1 MICSLRAQIE
11 LADYNPQL
19 NYGAVLQHCLPPRIL
34 PFISTEVV
42 ALHHQSLF
50 GMTPQEAKQAFF
62 NIIQSWPLHRATFYD
77 VTVKFCPIALLSYS
91 DNFFICIPNLYSSR
105 LNYNNTRLIIIYA
118 NLIVVIFL
126 GLHS

>member
-11 LADYNPQL
+11 LGDYNSQL

-34 PFISTEVV
+34 PFIGTEVV

-62 NIIQSWPLHRATFYD
+62 NIIQSWPLHKATFYD
-77 VTVKFCPIALLSYS
+77 VMVTYL
-91 DNFFICIPNLYSSR
+91 
-105 LNYNNTRLIIIYA
+105 YNNQIHLIS
-118 NLIVVIFL
+118 NMMV
-126 GLHS
+126 

>member
-11 LADYNPQL
+11 LGDYCPNPQL

-34 PFISTEVV
+34 PLIGTEVV

-62 NIIQSWPLHRATFYD
+62 NIIQSWPLHKATFYD
-77 VTVKFCPIALLSYS
+77 VMVRTMVYS
-91 DNFFICIPNLYSSR
+91 FIKNVVTILKKNCFVFSNHLRQIGQELY
-105 LNYNNTRLIIIYA
+105 
-118 NLIVVIFL
+118 
-126 GLHS
+126 G

>member
-1 MICSLRAQIE
+1 MEKELLYFQMLHSIRVDRFPIQEMEAIMICSLRAQIE
-11 LADYNPQL
+11 LGDFCPSPQL

-34 PFISTEVV
+34 PFIGTEVV

-77 VTVKFCPIALLSYS
+77 VMVRS
-91 DNFFICIPNLYSSR
+91 
-105 LNYNNTRLIIIYA
+105 
-118 NLIVVIFL
+118 
-126 GLHS
+126 